1 MKYEMID
8 FSAYMPVR
16 CVMHR
21 LGYIERH
28 LHDHFEL
35 LFVLS
40 GSCTVLVGGH
50 PVSLRAEDI
59 LTIDG
64 HVPHELRGVE
74 CSVISV
80 EFEQSLF
87 EKTLPEPKHPRFDC
101 NSAEQGNNAA
111 FDHLRRLIA
120 RLVKNNVE
128 QQEGYPL
135 RNWSLVYELMD
146 ELYNNFRVDSSARQ
160 DAKAHRYAS
169 RIADI
174 ASIVSASYTR
184 SFTLTELAGQVHLSV
199 PYLSK
204 FFEQQF
210 GMTFLAYLTKVRLNH
225 AVEELLYTG
234 NTIEA
239 ISEHSGFPNSHAFV
253 QAFRKEYGSLPSI
266 YRRDFQRKEQ
276 PQTPV
281 EQHDYMASLKKYLD
295 SPEVAVPVQQQ
306 AVVCN
311 GACSAAAP
319 VKRLRHSW
327 RFLLNVGRSADL
339 LYSDV
344 QEMVRQVQR
353 EIGFSFVKLSGVL
366 SDELHLCSRN
376 MAGELTYSF
385 TYLDKILD
393 FLLGVGLRP
402 LVQLSFMPA
411 ALAKYP
417 GKRLFGH
424 LVSEPRDMDEWAA
437 LVEAVVRHMLE
448 RYGADEVR
456 QWLFCVWTQPEGPRY
471 MYGFSDVKIF
481 YQFYRRTYLAVKG
494 CDSALVFGDS
504 PTYYIVKPG
513 YTNWYLPF
521 LAWSKKNGCEPDFLN
536 FTFYDTI
543 LADTPQEGQ
552 SGKDAFGFVG
562 SMKLNQAADG
572 FQRFVE
578 QFLDETRRLGWRK
591 PVYLTEWNS
600 TPSQQDLLNDT
611 CFKSCYI
618 AKCILENY
626 DRLDSFGYW
635 SLTDWM
641 SEAPIPRELFFGGL
655 GMFTV
660 GGIPKATYHVFR
672 MLRRLGDELLG
683 QGPGW
688 FVTAGNGQYQVMLY
702 NYRHFSYLYAMG
714 ERFDMTFT
722 ERYTPFSP
730 EQALDAHIRI
740 NDVEDGEYL
749 VRETILSRRHG
760 SAFDVW
766 TSMGGLEP
774 KNQEELDYIKAR
786 ATPAMRKFTTK
797 AGGHTLELD
806 AWLDMLEIRLLVI
819 QKL

>member
-1 MKYEMID
+1 MQYEMID

-80 EFEQSLF
+80 QFEQSLF
-87 EKTLPEPKHPRFDC
+87 EKTLPEPKHPHFDC
-101 NSAEQGNNAA
+101 NSAEQGNSAA

-146 ELYNNFRVDSSARQ
+146 ELYNNFRVDSSPQQ
-160 DAKAHRYAS
+160 DAKAHRYAA

-174 ASIVSASYTR
+174 TSIINASYTGGL
-184 SFTLTELAGQVHLSV
+184 TLTELAGRVHLSV

-225 AVEELLYTG
+225 AVEELLYTA

-276 PQTPV
+276 PQAAV

-295 SPEVAVPVQQQ
+295 APEAAAPTGQ
-306 AVVCN
+306 AVVCT
-311 GACSAAAP
+311 GSCSAAEP
-319 VKRLRHSW
+319 VRQLRHSW
-327 RFLLNVGRSADL
+327 RFLMNVGRAADL
-339 LYSDV
+339 LYADV
-344 QEMVRQVQR
+344 QGMVRQVQR
-353 EIGFSFVKLSGVL
+353 EIGFSYIKLSGVL
-366 SDELHLCSRN
+366 SDELYLCSRN
-376 MAGELTYSF
+376 AAGELAYSF
-385 TYLDKILD
+385 AYLDKVLD
-393 FLLGVGLRP
+393 FVLSVGLRP

-424 LVSEPRDMDEWAA
+424 LVSEPRDINEWVS
-437 LVEAVVRHMLE
+437 LIETVIRHMLG
-448 RYGADEVR
+448 RYGSTEVR
-456 QWLFCVWTQPEGPRY
+456 QWLFCVWTQPETPRY
-471 MYGFSDVKIF
+471 MYGFSSDSAF
-481 YQFYRRTYLAVKG
+481 YQFYQRTYQAVKG
-494 CDSALVFGDS
+494 CDGGLAFGAAPS
-504 PTYYIVKPG
+504 YYIAKPD

-543 LADTPQEGQ
+543 LVDTPKEGQ
-552 SGKDAFGFVG
+552 SGKEAFGFVG

-572 FQRFVE
+572 FRRFVG
-578 QFLDETRRLGWRK
+578 QVLDETKRLGWSK
-591 PVYLTEWNS
+591 PVYLAEWNS

-618 AKCILENY
+618 AKCILESY
-626 DRLDSFGYW
+626 DELDSFGYW

-641 SEAPIPRELFFGGL
+641 SEAPLPKELFFGGL

-660 GGIPKATYHVFR
+660 GGIPKAACHVFR
-672 MLRRLGDELLG
+672 MLRRLGSELLG

-688 FVTAGNGQYQVMLY
+688 FVTAGDGGYQVMLY
-702 NYRHFSYLYAMG
+702 NYRHFSHLYAMG

-730 EQALDAHIRI
+730 EQAMDAHLRI
-740 NDVEDGEYL
+740 DDVEDGEYL
-749 VRETILSRRHG
+749 VQEMILNRRHG
-760 SAFDVW
+760 SAFDIW
-766 TSMGGLEP
+766 NSMGGLEP
-774 KNQEELDYIKAR
+774 EGREELDYIKNR
-786 ATPAMRKFTTK
+786 AVPAMRKFTVETHN
-797 AGGHTLELD
+797 HTLELD
-806 AWLDMLEIRLLVI
+806 AWLDMLEVRLLII
-819 QKL
+819 QKQ

>member
-1 MKYEMID
+1 MQYEMID

-16 CVMHR
+16 CVMHH
-21 LGYIERH
+21 LGHIGRH

-64 HVPHELRGVE
+64 HIPHELRGVD

-80 EFEQSLF
+80 QFEQSLF

-146 ELYNNFRVDSSARQ
+146 ELYNNFRVDSSPQQ
-160 DAKAHRYAS
+160 DAKAHRYAA

-174 ASIVSASYTR
+174 TSIINANYTR
-184 SFTLTELAGQVHLSV
+184 SFTLTELAGRVHLSV

-210 GMTFLAYLTKVRLNH
+210 GMTFLACLTKVRLNH

-239 ISEHSGFPNSHAFV
+239 ISERSGFPNSHAFV
-253 QAFRKEYGSLPSI
+253 QAFRKEYGCLPSV

-276 PQTPV
+276 PQAAV

-295 SPEVAVPVQQQ
+295 VPESTAPTGQ
-306 AVVCN
+306 AVVCA
-311 GACSAAAP
+311 GTCSAAEA
-319 VKRLRHSW
+319 VRELRHSW
-327 RFLLNVGRSADL
+327 RFLLNVGRASDL

-353 EIGFSFVKLSGVL
+353 EVGFSYVKLSGVL
-366 SDELHLCSRN
+366 SDELHLCTRN
-376 MAGELTYSF
+376 AAGDLTYSF
-385 TYLDKILD
+385 AYLDKVLD

-411 ALAKYP
+411 ALAKNP
-417 GKRLFGH
+417 GKHLFGH
-424 LVSEPRDMDEWAA
+424 LVSEPRDMDEWIA

-448 RYGADEVR
+448 RYGETEVR
-456 QWLFCVWTQPEGPRY
+456 RWLFCVWTQPETPKY
-471 MYGFSDVKIF
+471 MYGFSSDDAF
-481 YQFYRRTYLAVKG
+481 YQFYRHTYLAVKG
-494 CDSALVFGDS
+494 CDSGLTFGPS
-504 PTYYIVKPG
+504 ASYYVVRPD

-521 LAWSKKNGCEPDFLN
+521 LAWSAKNGCEPDFLN
-536 FTFYDTI
+536 FTYYDTI
-543 LADTPQEGQ
+543 LMDTIQEGQ
-552 SGKDAFGFVG
+552 NGKETFGFVG
-562 SMKLNQAADG
+562 SMRLNPEPDG
-572 FQRFVE
+572 FQRFVDQALRE
-578 QFLDETRRLGWRK
+578 VRRLGWKK
-591 PVYLTEWNS
+591 PVYVTEWNS

-618 AKCILENY
+618 AKCILESY

-641 SEAPIPRELFFGGL
+641 GEAPLPENLFFGGL
-655 GMFTV
+655 GLFTV
-660 GGIPKATYHVFR
+660 GGIPKSAYHVFR

-688 FVTAGNGQYQVMLY
+688 FVTAGDGGYQVMLY
-702 NYRHFSYLYAMG
+702 NYRHFSRLYTMG

-730 EQALDAHIRI
+730 EQAMDAHLRI
-740 NDVEDGEYL
+740 EDVEDGEYL

-760 SAFDVW
+760 SAFDIW
-766 TSMGGLEP
+766 SSMGGLEP
-774 KNQEELDYIKAR
+774 ESREELDYIKAR
-786 ATPAMRKFTTK
+786 ATPAMRKFTVE
-797 AGGHTLELD
+797 ARHHALELD
-806 AWLDMLEIRLLVI
+806 AWLDMLEVRLLLI
-819 QKL
+819 HKR

>member
-1 MKYEMID
+1 MQYEMID
-8 FSAYMPVR
+8 FSTYMPVR

-21 LGYIERH
+21 LGHIERH

-50 PVSLRAEDI
+50 PVSMRAEDI

-64 HVPHELRGVE
+64 HVPHELRGVD

-80 EFEQSLF
+80 QFEQSLF

-101 NSAEQGNNAA
+101 NSAEQGDNVA

-146 ELYNNFRVDSSARQ
+146 ELYNNFRVDASEQQNAR
-160 DAKAHRYAS
+160 AHRYAA

-174 ASIVSASYTR
+174 TSIISANYTG
-184 SFTLTELAGQVHLSV
+184 SFTLSELAGRVHLSV

-234 NTIEA
+234 DTIEA

-266 YRRDFQRKEQ
+266 YRRDLQRKEQ
-276 PQTPV
+276 PQVAV

-295 SPEVAVPVQQQ
+295 APEAAAPAEQ
-306 AVVCN
+306 AIVCA
-311 GACSAAAP
+311 GTCSAARP
-319 VKRLRHSW
+319 VRRLRHSW
-327 RFLLNVGRSADL
+327 RFLMNVGRTADL

-353 EIGFSFVKLSGVL
+353 EVGFSYIKLSGIL
-366 SDELHLCSRN
+366 SDELYLCGRN
-376 MAGELTYSF
+376 RLGELTYSF
-385 TYLDKILD
+385 AYLDKVLD
-393 FLLGVGLRP
+393 FVLSVGLRP

-411 ALAKYP
+411 ALAKNP

-424 LVSEPRDMDEWAA
+424 LVSEPRDINEWTG
-437 LVEAVVRHMLE
+437 LVETVVRHMLG
-448 RYGADEVR
+448 RYGAGEVR
-456 QWLFCVWTQPEGPRY
+456 RWLFCVWTQPETPQH
-471 MYGFSDVKIF
+471 MYGFSGDQAF

-494 CDSALVFGDS
+494 CDSGLTFGAS
-504 PTYYIVKPG
+504 ASYYIVKPD

-521 LAWSKKNGCEPDFLN
+521 LAWSAENGCEPDFLN
-536 FTFYDTI
+536 FTYYDTI
-543 LADTPQEGQ
+543 LVDTLQEGQ
-552 SGKDAFGFVG
+552 PGKEAFGFVG
-562 SMKLNQAADG
+562 SMKLNHTSDG
-572 FQRFVE
+572 FRRFVG
-578 QFLDETRRLGWRK
+578 QVRDEARRLRWNK
-591 PVYLTEWNS
+591 PIYLTEWNS

-618 AKCILENY
+618 AKSILESY
-626 DRLDSFGYW
+626 DELDSFGYW

-641 SEAPIPRELFFGGL
+641 SEAPLADQLFFGGL
-655 GMFTV
+655 GLFTV
-660 GGIPKATYHVFR
+660 GGIPKAAYHVFR
-672 MLRRLGDELLG
+672 MLRGLGDELLG

-688 FVTAGNGQYQVMLY
+688 FITAGNGGYQVMLY
-702 NYRHFSYLYAMG
+702 NYRHFSNLYAMG

-730 EQALDAHIRI
+730 EQAMDAHLRI
-740 NDVEDGEYL
+740 NDVADGEYL
-749 VRETILSRRHG
+749 VREMMLNRRHG
-760 SAFDVW
+760 SAFDIWV
-766 TSMGGLEP
+766 SMGGLEP
-774 KNQEELDYIKAR
+774 EGREELDYIKNR
-786 ATPAMRKFTTK
+786 AAPAMRKFTVE
-797 AGGHTLELD
+797 ARDHTLELD
-806 AWLDMLEIRLLVI
+806 AWLDMLEVRLLLI
-819 QKL
+819 HLRK